1 MLQRLFSKLYR
12 GFWSSVSDVQAL
24 ILSAMGGEPLY
35 LRTAYSALKQWQSK
49 VKRERPALGKKIG
62 IVAFRNHTW
71 AEWAV
76 FAAYYIYNMGY
87 RPVVIYSDS
96 EVRALY
102 PRKRWLEKAG
112 LDFWDNFLSDGR
124 IEKVNLDE
132 YLPVSR
138 EERAAYLSFARDQAH
153 TMAAYNLRVEE
164 HEAHVM
170 VEEYQSEYRR
180 ACDILTD
187 TAAAAE
193 RMLSQI
199 ELDRLICPSGLIG
212 RSAAYLE
219 AAGRKKMTAVFV
231 EGWAMRPGHM
241 IWAYNRPA
249 LIYDIKGWME
259 ALGEWNQQKEN
270 DSTIFRNFQERLSL
284 DRDDEWLEDFHPVQ
298 RSTKGDNFDEKLKGF
313 LARPGP
319 LFLCGTNVVGDSSIL
334 RRAVAFKNQKEWLG
348 RLIPYFKAHPKLRL
362 IIRAHPDEVWQ
373 RARVKIGDFA
383 EGLAAGIG
391 NIYVVKGS
399 DDVNT
404 YSLVERADIGLAW
417 LSNIGIDMIIRGK
430 PVIMA
435 ASPKYDGLGIV
446 DVPKT
451 QEEYFKRI
459 EQVLASPAP
468 PSNEVINRAKYYQ
481 RIVFKEMSIKAVG
494 RNYLSWEM
502 RLNRNPVFDQREK
515 FYRILVGELDEK
527 GRKTV

>member
-1 MLQRLFSKLYR
+1 MLQRLLSRLY
-12 GFWSSVSDVQAL
+12 WDSACNVSDIQAY
-24 ILSAMGGEPLY
+24 ILAGMGLEPFFI
-35 LRTAYSALKQWQSK
+35 RTAYSALKQWQK
-49 VKRERPALGKKIG
+49 NIRRERPAKGKTIG

-76 FAAYYIYNMGY
+76 YAAYYIYNMGY
-87 RPVVIYSDS
+87 RPVVIYSDK
-96 EVRALY
+96 EIRALY
-102 PRKRWLEKAG
+102 PKKRQLEKAG
-112 LDFWDNFLSDGR
+112 LDFWDNFLADGR
-124 IEKVNLDE
+124 IEKVNLDDYAPVNQKE
-132 YLPVSR
+132 RESYL
-138 EERAAYLSFARDQAH
+138 AFARDQAH

-164 HEAHVM
+164 YEAHVM
-170 VEEYQSEYRR
+170 VEEYQREYQT
-180 ACDILTD
+180 ACDILAD
-187 TAAAAE
+187 TAESAE
-193 RMLSQI
+193 KMLSHI
-199 ELDRLICPSGLIG
+199 KMDRLICPSGLIG

-219 AAGRKKMTAVFV
+219 AARRKKIMSVFV

-259 ALGEWNQQKEN
+259 ALGEWSQQKED

-298 RSTKGDNFDEKLKGF
+298 RSTKHDNFGGKLNEF
-313 LARPGP
+313 LARSGP
-319 LFLCGTNVVGDSSIL
+319 LFLCGTNVVGDSSTL
-334 RRAVAFKNQKEWLG
+334 RRAVAFKNQKEWLEK
-348 RLIPYFKAHPKLRL
+348 LTAYFKAHPDLRL

-373 RARVKIGDFA
+373 RARVKIGDYA
-383 EGLAAGIG
+383 EGLARGIE
-391 NIYVVKGS
+391 NIHVVNGS
-399 DDVNT
+399 EDTNT

-435 ASPKYDGLGIV
+435 ASPKYDDLGIV

-459 EQVLASPAP
+459 EQVLARPAP
-468 PSNEVINRAKYYQ
+468 PSTEVINRAKYYQ

-502 RLNRNPVFDQREK
+502 RLDRNPAFNQREK

>member
-1 MLQRLFSKLYR
+1 
-12 GFWSSVSDVQAL
+12 V
-24 ILSAMGGEPLY
+24 
-35 LRTAYSALKQWQSK
+35 
-49 VKRERPALGKKIG
+49 
-62 IVAFRNHTW
+62 
-71 AEWAV
+71 EWAV

-87 RPVVIYSDS
+87 DPVVIYSGG
-96 EVRALY
+96 ELAELY
-102 PRKRWLEKAG
+102 PRKRLLERAG
-112 LDFWDNFLSDGR
+112 LDFWDNFLADGR
-124 IEKVNLDE
+124 IEKVNLDD
-132 YLPVSR
+132 YLPVLP
-138 EERAAYLSFARDQAH
+138 EEKEAYLAFAEDHGH

-164 HEAHVM
+164 HESHVM
-170 VEEYQSEYRR
+170 VEEYQSEYHK
-180 ACDILTD
+180 ACDTLAD
-187 TAAAAE
+187 TAAASE
-193 RMLSQI
+193 KMLSRI
-199 ELDRLICPSGLIG
+199 KVDRLICPSGLIG

-219 AAGRKKMTAVFV
+219 AARRKKVMSVFV

-259 ALGEWNQQKEN
+259 ALGEWNQQKED

-298 RSTKGDNFDEKLKGF
+298 RSTKHEDCPADLRNFLS
-313 LARPGP
+313 RPGP

-334 RRAVAFKNQKEWLG
+334 RRAVAFKNQKEWLEK
-348 RLIPYFKAHPKLRL
+348 LIAYFKAHPDLRL

-373 RARVKIGDFA
+373 RARVKIGDYA
-383 EGLAAGIG
+383 EGLAKGIE
-391 NIYVVKGS
+391 NIHVVKGS
-399 DDVNT
+399 EDINT

-435 ASPKYDGLGIV
+435 ASPKYDDLGIV

-451 QEEYFKRI
+451 QEEYFTKI
-459 EQVLASPAP
+459 DQTLENPAP
-468 PSNEVINRAKYYQ
+468 PSAEVINRAKYYQ

-502 RLNRNPVFDQREK
+502 RLNRNPAFTQREK

-527 GRKTV
+527 GRKQI